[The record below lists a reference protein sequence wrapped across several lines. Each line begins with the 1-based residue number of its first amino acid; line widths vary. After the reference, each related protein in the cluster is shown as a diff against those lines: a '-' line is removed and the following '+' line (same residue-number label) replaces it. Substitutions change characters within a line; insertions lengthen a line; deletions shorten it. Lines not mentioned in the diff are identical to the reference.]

1 MKDLKFSEKL
11 NAAFFQSTNTR
22 TAGFASVNIAEE
34 NEFTKIISI
43 VLMFIGGCPGST
55 AGGIKV
61 TTFVVLLIT
70 VISTIRGREES
81 VILKH
86 RFATG
91 LVYKSLTV
99 VSLAIVLIFVDAGI
113 IAALNPDVSMLD
125 AVFEAVSAFG
135 TVGLSANVTPQLD
148 WISKL
153 LLCFTMFV
161 GRVGPISFGLS
172 IMMRHKRGG
181 DSILPEGRM
190 IIG

>member
-1 MKDLKFSEKL
+1 
-11 NAAFFQSTNTR
+11 
-22 TAGFASVNIAEE
+22 
-34 NEFTKIISI
+34 
-43 VLMFIGGCPGST
+43 
-55 AGGIKV
+55 
-61 TTFVVLLIT
+61 
-70 VISTIRGREES
+70 
-81 VILKH
+81 
-86 RFATG
+86 
-91 LVYKSLTV
+91 
-99 VSLAIVLIFVDAGI
+99 LAIVLIFVDAGI

>member
-1 MKDLKFSEKL
+1 M
-11 NAAFFQSTNTR
+11 
-22 TAGFASVNIAEE
+22 
-34 NEFTKIISI
+34 
-43 VLMFIGGCPGST
+43 
-55 AGGIKV
+55 

-99 VSLAIVLIFVDAGI
+99 VSLAIGLIFVDSWI
-113 IAALNPDVSMLD
+113 IAALKPDVSMLD

-135 TVGLSANVTPQLD
+135 TVCLSANVTPQLD

-161 GRVGPISFGLS
+161 GRVGPISFGSVSYTHLATQSYANCQHLPDQQSLS
-172 IMMRHKRGG
+172 GTYSYLCGR
-181 DSILPEGRM
+181 ILAVWLCQQKIPPY
-190 IIG
+190 